1 VGEEPEDL
9 IVLTDMGFDAA
20 VRMRDSYDSDEEEEE
35 SSEWKGQ
42 LAMIREA
49 FQKAGEEVWGTGQ
62 GWKPPRIVIW
72 NLRAAFNDFHARSN
86 QDGVLQLSGWSP
98 SMLKA
103 LQAKGYNIVSGGTDN
118 HLILV
123 NVRDKGLDGSKVWR
137 FLADKQS
144 SRYKKRKCRKFVSVF
159 SLQIVR
165 KHVNSVHHC
174 PSLF

>member
-103 LQAKGYNIVSGGTDN
+103 LQAKGIQVRTPYEGMRQILDN
-118 HLILV
+118 ERYDPIRAV
-123 NVRDKGLDGSKVWR
+123 WDK
-137 FLADKQS
+137 
-144 SRYKKRKCRKFVSVF
+144 
-159 SLQIVR
+159 
-165 KHVNSVHHC
+165 VHGA
-174 PSLF
+174 SEVA